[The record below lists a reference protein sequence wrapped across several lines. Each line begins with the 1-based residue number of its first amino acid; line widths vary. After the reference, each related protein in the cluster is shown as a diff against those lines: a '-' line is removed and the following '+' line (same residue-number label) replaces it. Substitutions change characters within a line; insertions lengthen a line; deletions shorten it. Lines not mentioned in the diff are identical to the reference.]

1 MLEKYLVLN
10 AGSSSLKFSVYNPH
24 DESVIGNGNIEK
36 IGEDISIATFKIN
49 GEKITFEEKLNNHS
63 EAVNLLLEKLV
74 QLGYVNDLKEIKAV
88 GHRILHGG
96 EIYNDS
102 ILIDDEV
109 INNIQGL
116 VNLGP
121 LHLPSEIDCIN
132 NIKNILPEANQVA
145 VFDTSFHQT
154 IPDYNYM
161 YAVPKEWY
169 EENGVRKYGFH
180 GTSYKYINQEI
191 QAYSTEPLNL
201 IICHLG
207 NGASISAIKEGV
219 CIDTTMGLT
228 PLDGLIMGT
237 RSGAIDPSIIE
248 YICKERNLTV
258 EQATK
263 ILNSQSG
270 LIGLCDKNDLRDIE
284 VLCNEG
290 NNDAIRAYKKFIR
303 SITDKILSYYVELDC
318 NVNAIVLTAGIGENS
333 AFVRKGIIDRLSK
346 ILPLSLN
353 EERNNAIHSQK
364 NEQSGII
371 TTFDSEVPVIVMPTN
386 EELMILKDT
395 KRIVQEKESN
405 ILKKL
410 A

>member
-10 AGSSSLKFSVYNPH
+10 AGSSSLKFSVYNPV
-24 DESVIGNGNIEK
+24 DETVIGSGNIEK

-49 GEKITFEEKLNNHS
+49 DEKITFEEKLNNHS

-74 QLGYVNDLKEIKAV
+74 QLGYVNDLKEVKAV

-102 ILIDDEV
+102 VLIDDEV
-109 INNIQGL
+109 IENIKGL
-116 VNLGP
+116 INLGP

-132 NIKNILPEANQVA
+132 NITDVLPEANQVA

-154 IPDYNYM
+154 IPDYNYR

-180 GTSYKYINQEI
+180 GTSHKFINQEM
-191 QAYSTEPLNL
+191 QTYSDKPLNL

-207 NGASISAIKEGV
+207 NGSSISAVKEGK

-248 YICKERNLTV
+248 YICKERSLTV
-258 EQATK
+258 EQVTK
-263 ILNSQSG
+263 ILNSKSG
-270 LIGLCDKNDLRDIE
+270 LLGLCGKNDLRDIE
-284 VLCNEG
+284 VLYNDGSEDAILAYNMLVKSITNNIISYYLELEG
-290 NNDAIRAYKKFIR
+290 NVD
-303 SITDKILSYYVELDC
+303 
-318 NVNAIVLTAGIGENS
+318 AIVLTAGIGENS
-333 AFVRKGIIDRLSK
+333 AYVRKGIVNRLSK
-346 ILPLSLN
+346 ILSVKLN
-353 EERNNAIHSQK
+353 EQK
-364 NEQSGII
+364 NEAIAGFKEEHSGTI
-371 TTFDSEVPVIVMPTN
+371 TTEDSQLPIIVMPTN

-405 ILKKL
+405 ISKKL

>member
-10 AGSSSLKFSVYNPH
+10 AGSSSLKFSVYNPV
-24 DESVIGNGNIEK
+24 DETVIGSGNIEK

-74 QLGYVNDLKEIKAV
+74 QLGYVNDLKEVKAV

-102 ILIDDEV
+102 VLIDDEV
-109 INNIQGL
+109 IENIKGL
-116 VNLGP
+116 INLGP

-132 NIKNILPEANQVA
+132 NIIDVLPEANQVA

-154 IPDYNYM
+154 IPDYNYR

-180 GTSYKYINQEI
+180 GTSHKFINQEM
-191 QAYSTEPLNL
+191 QTYSDKPLNL

-207 NGASISAIKEGV
+207 NGSSISAVKEGK

-248 YICKERNLTV
+248 YVCKARNLTV
-258 EQATK
+258 EQTTK

-270 LIGLCDKNDLRDIE
+270 LIGLCSKNDLRDIE
-284 VLCNEG
+284 VLYNAGNEDAILAYNMLVKSITNNIISYYLELEG
-290 NNDAIRAYKKFIR
+290 NVD
-303 SITDKILSYYVELDC
+303 
-318 NVNAIVLTAGIGENS
+318 AIVLTAGIGENS
-333 AFVRKGIIDRLSK
+333 AYVRKGIVNRLSK
-346 ILPLSLN
+346 VLPVILD
-353 EERNNAIHSQK
+353 EERNEKIAGFKEEHS
-364 NEQSGII
+364 GTI
-371 TTFDSEVPVIVMPTN
+371 TTEDSQLPIIVMPTN

-405 ILKKL
+405 ISKKL